1 MRQGDKPC
9 KSKQVLGEPYKIC
22 YKVENRDEE
31 PLEQRDQGSSKT
43 TPLKLPLDQENHR
56 LLNC

>member
-22 YKVENRDEE
+22 YKVENGDEE
-31 PLEQRDQGSSKT
+31 PLEQGDHGSSKT
-43 TPLKLPLDQENHR
+43 TPLKLLY
-56 LLNC
+56 L